1 LPVAVPITSV
11 VHYDLENYKLEL
23 NETFNIE
30 NIIGKANNSKSS
42 FTELNISKLADVV
55 AKLTK
60 ANLEQLVTERSTGE
74 FEKFMTQFIS
84 LLECKRRV
92 DILHEPEQL
101 MAAYDELKF
110 HLLKLD
116 LMYNAVLKKCDID
129 LVKKELPKNITF
141 QYLVKEFNT

>member
-1 LPVAVPITSV
+1 MPITSV

-141 QYLVKEFNT
+141 

>member
-1 LPVAVPITSV
+1 MPVAVPITSV

>member
-1 LPVAVPITSV
+1 MPVAVPITSV

-30 NIIGKANNSKSS
+30 NIIGKANNSKSP
-42 FTELNISKLADVV
+42 FTELNISKLADV
-55 AKLTK
+55 ASNLTK

-116 LMYNAVLKKCDID
+116 LMYNAVLKKIDID
-129 LVKKELPKNITF
+129 LVKKELPKNMTF

>member
-1 LPVAVPITSV
+1 MPITSV

>member
-1 LPVAVPITSV
+1 MPITSV
-11 VHYDLENYKLEL
+11 VTYDLENYKLEL
-23 NETFNIE
+23 NENFNIKD
-30 NIIGKANNSKSS
+30 IINKANNGKLP
-42 FTELNISKLADVV
+42 FTQINIKKLAHL
-55 AKLTK
+55 AANLTQ
-60 ANLEQLVTERSTGE
+60 ANLEQLLAERSTGE

-116 LMYNAVLKKCDID
+116 LMYNALLKQFDID
-129 LVKKELPKNITF
+129 LVKKELKGIEF
-141 QYLVKEFNT
+141 AHLV

>member
-1 LPVAVPITSV
+1 MPITSV
-11 VHYDLENYKLEL
+11 VTYDLENYKLEL
-23 NETFNIE
+23 NENFNIKD
-30 NIIGKANNSKSS
+30 IINKANNGKLP
-42 FTELNISKLADVV
+42 FTQINIKQLAHL
-55 AKLTK
+55 AANLTK
-60 ANLEQLVTERSTGE
+60 ANLEQLLAERSTGE

-116 LMYNAVLKKCDID
+116 LMYNALLKQFDID
-129 LVKKELPKNITF
+129 LVNKELKGIEF
-141 QYLVKEFNT
+141 AHLV

>member
-1 LPVAVPITSV
+1 MPITSV
-11 VHYDLENYKLEL
+11 VTYDLENYKLEL
-23 NETFNIE
+23 NENFNIE
-30 NIIGKANNSKSS
+30 NIIRRANDGKLQ
-42 FTELNISKLADVV
+42 FTKLNMTKLADL
-55 AKLTK
+55 AANLTK
-60 ANLEQLVTERSTGE
+60 ANLEQLVAERSTGE

-116 LMYNAVLKKCDID
+116 LMYNALLKKFDID
-129 LVKKELPKNITF
+129 LVQKELKHVKF
-141 QYLVKEFNT
+141 AHLVKDLNT

>member
-1 LPVAVPITSV
+1 MPITSV
-11 VHYDLENYKLEL
+11 VTYDLENYKLEL
-23 NETFNIE
+23 NENFNIKD
-30 NIIGKANNSKSS
+30 IINKANNGKLP
-42 FTELNISKLADVV
+42 FTQINIKKLAHL
-55 AKLTK
+55 AANLTK
-60 ANLEQLVTERSTGE
+60 ANLEQLLAERSTGE

-116 LMYNAVLKKCDID
+116 LMYNALLKQFDID
-129 LVKKELPKNITF
+129 LVKKELKGIEF
-141 QYLVKEFNT
+141 AHLV

>member
-1 LPVAVPITSV
+1 MPVAVPITSV
-11 VHYDLENYKLEL
+11 VTYDLENYKLEL
-23 NETFNIE
+23 NENFNIKD
-30 NIIGKANNSKSS
+30 IINKANNGKLP
-42 FTELNISKLADVV
+42 FTQINIKKLAHL
-55 AKLTK
+55 AANLTK
-60 ANLEQLVTERSTGE
+60 ANLEQLLAERSTGE

-116 LMYNAVLKKCDID
+116 LMYNALLKQFDID
-129 LVKKELPKNITF
+129 LVKKELKGIEF
-141 QYLVKEFNT
+141 AHLV

>member
-1 LPVAVPITSV
+1 MPVAVPITSV
-11 VHYDLENYKLEL
+11 VSYDLENYKLEL
-23 NETFNIE
+23 NENFNIKD
-30 NIIGKANNSKSS
+30 IINKANNGKLP
-42 FTELNISKLADVV
+42 FTQINIKKLAHL
-55 AKLTK
+55 AANLTK
-60 ANLEQLVTERSTGE
+60 ANLEQLLAERSTGE

-116 LMYNAVLKKCDID
+116 LMYNALLKQFDID
-129 LVKKELPKNITF
+129 LVKKELKDIEF
-141 QYLVKEFNT
+141 AHLV

>member
-1 LPVAVPITSV
+1 MPITSV

-30 NIIGKANNSKSS
+30 NIIGKANNSKSL
-42 FTELNISKLADVV
+42 FTELNISKLADV
-55 AKLTK
+55 ASNLTK
-60 ANLEQLVTERSTGE
+60 ANLEQLVSERSTGE

-116 LMYNAVLKKCDID
+116 LMYNAVLKKIDID
-129 LVKKELPKNITF
+129 LVKKELPKNMTF

>member
-141 QYLVKEFNT
+141 

>member
-1 LPVAVPITSV
+1 MPVAVPITSV

-30 NIIGKANNSKSS
+30 NIIGKANNSKSL
-42 FTELNISKLADVV
+42 FTELNISKLADV
-55 AKLTK
+55 ASNLTK
-60 ANLEQLVTERSTGE
+60 ANLEQLVSERSTGE

-116 LMYNAVLKKCDID
+116 LMYNAVLKKIDID
-129 LVKKELPKNITF
+129 LVKKELPKNMTF

>member
-1 LPVAVPITSV
+1 MNIT
-11 VHYDLENYKLEL
+11 
-23 NETFNIE
+23 
-30 NIIGKANNSKSS
+30 
-42 FTELNISKLADVV
+42 KLADI
-55 AKLTK
+55 AANLTK
-60 ANLEQLVTERSTGE
+60 SNLDQLVTERSTGE

-116 LMYNAVLKKCDID
+116 LIYNAVLTKFDID
-129 LVKKELPKNITF
+129 LVKKELPKGAQF
-141 QYLVKEFNT
+141 HHLVKEFNI

>member
-30 NIIGKANNSKSS
+30 NIIGKANNSKSL
-42 FTELNISKLADVV
+42 FTELNISKLADV
-55 AKLTK
+55 ASNLTK
-60 ANLEQLVTERSTGE
+60 ANLEQLVSERSTGE

-116 LMYNAVLKKCDID
+116 LMYNAVLKKIDID
-129 LVKKELPKNITF
+129 LVKKELPKNMTF

>member
-1 LPVAVPITSV
+1 MPVAVPITSV
-11 VHYDLENYKLEL
+11 VTYDLENYKLEL
-23 NETFNIE
+23 NENFNIKD
-30 NIIGKANNSKSS
+30 IINKANNGKLP
-42 FTELNISKLADVV
+42 FTQINIKKLAHL
-55 AKLTK
+55 AANLTK
-60 ANLEQLVTERSTGE
+60 ANLEQLLAERSTGE

-116 LMYNAVLKKCDID
+116 LMYNALLKQFDID
-129 LVKKELPKNITF
+129 LVKKELKDIEF
-141 QYLVKEFNT
+141 AQLV